1 MWENWPARRLPE
13 VDIAGTKFFLD
24 LRLWECREVEDF
36 SNKFSLD
43 DLYDRGKGFIF
54 CFDHQTKNLFQGTK
68 EQFDARKHEL
78 TVIRWPSLQRLD
90 PVGYRALMGLPP
102 KVEKQAL
109 IQKKRIRPS
118 KGKRL

>member
-43 DLYDRGKGFIF
+43 DLYDQGKGFIF
-54 CFDHQTKNLFQGTK
+54 CFDGKTKNLFNGSRQ
-68 EQFDARKHEL
+68 EFDKRKHEL
-78 TVIRWPSLQRLD
+78 TVIRWPSLQKLD
-90 PVGYRALMGLPP
+90 PVGYCALMGLPP